1 MNAGSSGEGRSYA
14 LRNCDAWFTNVRL
27 ADHREADLELA
38 AKSVQEAKAEGRAHG
53 HEIGVYTAGVV
64 ICRPTRKEAEEYRHY
79 VGVENA
85 DWGAIDNTLV
95 MKGLDKR
102 SPEEVAHFRQS
113 YAYGHGGLPLI
124 GSPDDVAKGMADIAG
139 AGFDGIAVSLVDY
152 AEELPYFQSEVLG
165 RLERLGLRK
174 PPKN

>member
-1 MNAGSSGEGRSYA
+1 MSGSR
-14 LRNCDAWFTNVRL
+14 
-27 ADHREADLELA
+27 
-38 AKSVQEAKAEGRAHG
+38 
-53 HEIGVYTAGVV
+53 
-64 ICRPTRKEAEEYRHY
+64 
-79 VGVENA
+79 NA

-139 AGFDGIAVSLVDY
+139 AGFDGIAVSLVGY
-152 AEELPYFQSEVLG
+152 ARTSCRTSSPKSSAGSSDALAC
-165 RLERLGLRK
+165 ER
-174 PPKN
+174 PPKNSKRGEGALAGVPRRRAEKLFLDAHQPVILLDAVGCARARPIPVF